1 MSGDFFSASPERG
14 QQTFSAMG
22 QIVNIIGVGRPTS
35 VEQPLNS
42 AVVIRT
48 IRTQPQ
54 TRWKRVSLAGL
65 EFTETGRGPDVAGA
79 VVCPPLLYINSCQ
92 LKVKSCRSRCGRRN
106 LWLLIHHLYT
116 LEFYFVRKLNERFW
130 GEPRAT
136 SDKWSFCWTFLS
148 HTLPFFERKF
158 WLSQGGGLSSDE

>member
-1 MSGDFFSASPERG
+1 MSGDFFSAGPEWG
-14 QQTFSAMG
+14 QQTFSVKG

-48 IRTQPQ
+48 QPQ
-54 TRWKRVSLAGL
+54 TRWKWVSLAGL
-65 EFTETGRGPDVAGA
+65 KFTETGRGPDVARA

-106 LWLLIHHLYT
+106 LLLLIYHL
-116 LEFYFVRKLNERFW
+116 
-130 GEPRAT
+130 
-136 SDKWSFCWTFLS
+136 
-148 HTLPFFERKF
+148 
-158 WLSQGGGLSSDE
+158 